1 MTFTL
6 RWATGSEQT
15 LDVDSQI
22 CTRKGEI
29 IGTLPYAGSMDCFD
43 YISDSVN
50 TWVLANLPTMTTRFG
65 TLYLNSIQ
73 LSERFYAQHYEFSA
87 SYSTVNKQTGT
98 YQITVDQAVGNE
110 NVAAGELIA
119 CYPAGAYPTDE
130 TGSFHDGREQKSFP
144 VPVEEDR
151 ITVAYRHPKAYL
163 NAAYIRAIGRLRG
176 KPNSD
181 TFLGYDP
188 GEVRYMGGNFTQSDS
203 EASASYT
210 FEISPN
216 VTNLVM
222 YATPTDAGI
231 TIATKS
237 GFDIVQPVWE
247 AAEGT
252 TDGGDKL
259 PIVRPKYVKV
269 IRPKRHVAY
278 KSVFGWG

>member
-1 MTFTL
+1 MSFTL
-6 RWATGSEQT
+6 RWTTGSEET
-15 LDVDSQI
+15 LDVDSQT

-29 IGTLPYAGSMDCFD
+29 IGTLPYAGPMDCFD
-43 YISDSVN
+43 YIADAVN
-50 TWVLANLPTMTTRFG
+50 TWVLANKSRMTTVFG

-87 SYSTVNKQTGT
+87 TYSTVNKQTGT
-98 YQITVDQAVGNE
+98 YQITVGQAVGNE
-110 NVAAGELIA
+110 EVMAGELIA
-119 CYPAGAYPTDE
+119 CYPAADAPNYE
-130 TGSFHDGREQKSFP
+130 TGSFHDGREPKPFP

-151 ITVAYRHPKAYL
+151 ITVSYRHPKAYL
-163 NAAYIRAIGRLRG
+163 NRSYIRAVGRLRG

-181 TFLGYDP
+181 PFLGYDA
-188 GEVRYMGGNFTQSDS
+188 GEVRYMGGDFTESES
-203 EASASYT
+203 EASASYA

-247 AAEGT
+247 KDVGT
-252 TDGGDKL
+252 TNGGDKL